1 MTRCHTRSTPTW
13 WGLVLATLLA
23 AAGGGAAGMPDTR
36 QAEAKS
42 LVKRGVAYIQSHGAE
57 RAYAEINDR
66 LGALSDPQLYL
77 VVYALDGRCL
87 AHGANPRQVG
97 HDLLGTT
104 DVDGRFIVAE
114 RVALARAQPAGFW
127 QETRTANPMT
137 RSVEPRLVYCER
149 VGDTAVCGGRLR

>member
-1 MTRCHTRSTPTW
+1 MFSRT
-13 WGLVLATLLA
+13 A
-23 AAGGGAAGMPDTR
+23 AAAALSLALASPGSAAPDAR
-36 QAEAKS
+36 QAEAVS
-42 LVKRGVAYIQSHGAE
+42 LVKRGVAYIHSHGAE

-66 LGALSDPQLYL
+66 QGALAEAQLYL

-149 VGDTAVCGGRLR
+149 LGDTAVCGGRLR